1 MTDLNPGGVNLE
13 ALEAFLRA
21 DYAAKDTM
29 HDLTHVRRVHRA
41 AVRLAAATG
50 QRYDERVLAIGAY
63 LHGVVY
69 LPDRQRAAQSFL
81 RAARVPEAVIE
92 AGVQAARESQT
103 DSVPTTAEG
112 VLLHDGHL
120 LEGGLSFLLVKTLVT
135 GGARGSTLAEIVE
148 FWEQHVAGAFRCT
161 LPAAQLEYAAQER
174 FARAVFEELR
184 QDVGT
189 GTGSP
194 AA

>member
-1 MTDLNPGGVNLE
+1 MTDLDPGNVNVE

-50 QRYDERVLAIGAY
+50 QRYDGRVLTIGAY

-69 LPDRQRAAQSFL
+69 LADRERAARSFL
-81 RAARVPEAVIE
+81 REAQIPEAVIE
-92 AGVQAARESQT
+92 AGVAAARESQT
-103 DSVPTTAEG
+103 DSVPATVEG

-135 GGARGSTLAEIVE
+135 GGARGSTLAEIVG
-148 FWEQHVAGAFRCT
+148 FWEQHVAGAFRCS
-161 LPAAQLEYAAQER
+161 LPAAQQEYAAQEA
-174 FARAVFEELR
+174 FAGAVFEELR
-184 QDVGT
+184 QNARA
-189 GTGSP
+189 GSGPP